1 MLKVSFD
8 QYLGARSR
16 SFAVFAVFVFV
27 VAFAGI
33 AGAGSSSPMGSELA
47 SSGQFDNESNTN
59 LARVRPYSYI
69 TVAGVAFTPIGSFY
83 TTNMGGGC
91 IRATASG
98 QVQTRLD
105 LPQDAVIMQV
115 YLYYY
120 DADVEVNIT
129 GSLFSYNV
137 LNSGAYTALATL
149 TSAGNAGNGVL
160 SSDILNVTVDNVN
173 NSYMLLANLPNS
185 GAVQLCGM
193 RVAYYPPPY
202 LIIQ

>member
-1 MLKVSFD
+1 MPKFSFD
-8 QYLGARSR
+8 QYLFARAR
-16 SFAVFAVFVFV
+16 WFAVVAVFVLV
-27 VAFAGI
+27 VAFAGV
-33 AGAGSSSPMGSELA
+33 AGAGSSSPMESEVT
-47 SSGQFDNESNTN
+47 SSGQFDNEPNTN

-83 TTNMGGGC
+83 TTNMGSGC

-129 GSLFSYNV
+129 GNLFSYDV
-137 LNSGAYTALATL
+137 LNGGAYTALATL
-149 TSAGNAGNGVL
+149 TSAGNAGSGVL

-173 NSYMLLANLPNS
+173 NSYVLLASLPNT

-202 LIIQ
+202 LVIQ